1 MLNRPG
7 KDSPSSGSSAQKGAK
22 AAAEE
27 RRGASRHAFVL
38 NAEAE
43 DLGAGIKLPARVSD
57 LSVYGCYLDTL
68 NPFPAGTRTR
78 IRLWKGNE
86 NFLSFAVVIY
96 SHDSMGMGVAFTDVT
111 PAAQET
117 LQNWLGETAGRNPSE
132 RPSDSTPG
140 AIVEAKHNRTKSA
153 QIERLVQIF
162 VSKGLLTS
170 EEARRILS

>member
-1 MLNRPG
+1 MLNRPE
-7 KDSPSSGSSAQKGAK
+7 KDGPLSGPSARKNSAM
-22 AAAEE
+22 AEE
-27 RRGASRHAFVL
+27 RRGASRHALVV

-43 DLGAGIKLPARVSD
+43 DLSARIKLPSRVSD

-68 NPFPAGTRTR
+68 NPFPAGTRMR
-78 IRLWKGNE
+78 IRLWKENE
-86 NFLSFAVVIY
+86 NFVSFAVVIY
-96 SHDSMGMGVAFTDVT
+96 SHDSMGMGVAFTDVP

-132 RPSDSTPG
+132 MSSDSTLDT
-140 AIVEAKHNRTKSA
+140 ILEANHNRSKSA

-162 VSKGLLTS
+162 VSKGLLTN